1 MMEGQ
6 GRYRTSKN
14 SSLLSVLIIGGDR
27 PGRMEG
33 QGTGQSKNYSLLSVL
48 IIRGDRLAG
57 WKDRDRGVVMQ

>member
-27 PGRMEG
+27 
-33 QGTGQSKNYSLLSVL
+33 
-48 IIRGDRLAG
+48 LAG
-57 WKDRDRGVVMQ
+57 WKDKVQVRARIIVCYPCLLLEGIDWQDGRTGTEE